1 MKNRQRIYILVATTI
16 GAFITPFMGSSINIA
31 LPLMGTEMNMNAI
44 LLGWIATA
52 YLIASAT
59 LVIPFGRLAD
69 IVGRKKIFLLGTLIY
84 SIASLLCAISTS
96 PAMLIIFRIFQGVG
110 GAMNFS
116 NSIAIL
122 TSVYPA
128 KDKGMVLGI
137 NVASVYAGLS
147 VGPFVGGFLTE
158 HFGWRSIFIVN
169 IPLGVIVIALVLWK
183 VKGDWAKAKGEKFDF
198 IGSSLYCVALVALIY
213 GFSLLPAMSGAWLI
227 LGSIILLAFFL
238 VLETKIK
245 SPVLEIKLFKNNA
258 AFTFSNIAALISYS
272 STFAVAFLL
281 SLYLQYIKGYSP
293 EKAGLIL
300 IAQPVIMAV
309 FSPFTG
315 KLSDRIEPRIL
326 ASIGMVLTTAGLI
339 ILIFLTNTTGI
350 PLIIFSMI
358 LLGFG
363 YAFFSTPNTNAVMS
377 SVHESFYGIASAIIS
392 TMRQVGMM
400 LSMGITMLL
409 FALFIGKV
417 EITPEFYPD
426 FLQSFKVAFIIFSVL
441 CFIGIIAS
449 LARGNIGR
457 AKPVKKDSTWN

>member
-1 MKNRQRIYILVATTI
+1 MKNRQRIYILIATTI
-16 GAFITPFMGSSINIA
+16 GAFITPFMGSSINTA
-31 LPLMGTEMNMNAI
+31 LPQMGDDLNMNAI

-52 YLIASAT
+52 YLISSAT

-84 SIASLLCAISTS
+84 TIASLLCAISTS
-96 PAMLIIFRIFQGVG
+96 PAMLIIFRVLQGVG

-116 NSIAIL
+116 NSMAIL

-128 KDKGMVLGI
+128 KDKGKVLGI

-147 VGPFVGGFLTE
+147 VGPFLGGYLTE
-158 HFGWRSIFIVN
+158 HFGWRSIFILN
-169 IPLGVIVIALVLWK
+169 IPLGIIVIALVLWK
-183 VKGDWAKAKGEKFDF
+183 VRGDWAKAKGEKFDLA
-198 IGSSLYCVALVALIY
+198 GSVLYTIALIALIY
-213 GFSLLPAMSGAWLI
+213 GFSLLPSMTGVWLI
-227 LGSIILLAFFL
+227 LGSFILLACFL
-238 VLETKIK
+238 ILETKIK
-245 SPVLEIKLFKNNA
+245 SPVLQIKLFKNNA
-258 AFTFSNIAALISYS
+258 VFTYSNIAALINYS
-272 STFAVAFLL
+272 ATFAVAFLL

-300 IAQPVIMAV
+300 ITQPVIMAI

-326 ASIGMVLTTAGLI
+326 ASIGMALTTAGLI
-339 ILIFLTNTTGI
+339 ILIFLTDTTGLL
-350 PLIIFSMI
+350 PIILSMI

-377 SVHESFYGIASAIIS
+377 SVNESFYGIASAIIS
-392 TMRQVGMM
+392 TMRQLGMM

-409 FALFIGKV
+409 FALIIGKA

-426 FLQSFKVAFIIFSVL
+426 FLRSFKIAFIIFSVL
-441 CFIGIIAS
+441 CIIGVIAS
-449 LARGNIGR
+449 LARGNIER
-457 AKPVKKDSTWN
+457 ENADKK